1 MLNKTEEEAEEI
13 ADFYDVLEIQPLTM
27 YMHLVDKGLVGS
39 PEEIKT
45 AISKVVRIGEKLNKP
60 VIATGNVHY
69 LEPRDKLFRDIT
81 IHGIT
86 GFSPLKDMRKPDA
99 HFRLRKRCSKSS
111 SFGTEQML

>member
-45 AISKVVRIGEKLNKP
+45 AISKVVRIGEN
-60 VIATGNVHY
+60 
-69 LEPRDKLFRDIT
+69 
-81 IHGIT
+81 
-86 GFSPLKDMRKPDA
+86 
-99 HFRLRKRCSKSS
+99 
-111 SFGTEQML
+111 